1 MDSLKFGTS
10 GLRGLVSDLI
20 GWPSFGYTLAF
31 LRHVRDGDRPGAEQ
45 MVFFGRDLRASS
57 PEILEACIAAAH
69 AAGFR
74 AVDCGAVPTPA
85 LALAA
90 MHQGCP
96 AVMIT
101 GSHIPDD
108 RNGLKFYGRG
118 GEITKADETGIA
130 AQFAAIAGADP
141 RPEPE
146 AGGQA
151 AERDALAVFARRYT
165 DFFAPDAL
173 AGLTIGVFQHSS
185 VARDLLA
192 DLVAAL
198 GGTAVALGRSDVF
211 VPVDTEAHRPQD
223 VKQIRDWA
231 AEGRFD
237 AIVST
242 DGDGDRP
249 LVADAKGTILRG
261 DVLGLL
267 TSRALGLT
275 TIVT

>member
-1 MDSLKFGTS
+1 MDSLEFGTS

-31 LRHVRDGDRPGAEQ
+31 LRHVRDGDPAGAEQ

-90 MHQGCP
+90 MRQGCL

-108 RNGLKFYGRG
+108 RNGLKFYSRG
-118 GEITKADETGIA
+118 SEITKADETGIA
-130 AQFAAIAGADP
+130 AQFAAIAGA
-141 RPEPE
+141 EPG

-151 AERDALAVFARRYT
+151 AERDALAGMTF
-165 DFFAPDAL
+165 
-173 AGLTIGVFQHSS
+173 GVFQHSS

-198 GGTAVALGRSDVF
+198 GGAAVALGRSNTF
-211 VPVDTEAHRPQD
+211 VPVDTEAHRPED
-223 VKQIRDWA
+223 VKRMKSKS
-231 AEGRFD
+231 
-237 AIVST
+237 V
-242 DGDGDRP
+242 
-249 LVADAKGTILRG
+249 
-261 DVLGLL
+261 
-267 TSRALGLT
+267 T
-275 TIVT
+275 TAPSLPP